1 VDPEE
6 VIAVRASQ
14 DALSRKM
21 RGLKK
26 KRRKFTRGLS
36 PRAPSG
42 GNQKDSSFDFAAY
55 RELNDNLPALNA
67 QQIRA
72 ATAPAKARSPLSKV
86 KRDRRAFKAS
96 LEASIS
102 KQRRLQWTAER
113 QQKKIADLKGRNN
126 QLLQDILQERR
137 VSNKIIDEAMSDA
150 RKLST
155 EALEMMREANLQV
168 IKDDERIISERNR
181 ASAKIQEERL
191 FQARESDRLK
201 RQFGV
206 TINKLHCEQEAS
218 IKLLT
223 AKSNK
228 KYQDV
233 RIKMIAVS
241 TKLKDQQII
250 WQKRLSDVDA
260 SSKKQ
265 ISNERE
271 RRRCSIQQQ
280 LDKSSAVED
289 QFMEIINGLEEMNDE
304 LAEEV
309 KSAKKDRR
317 VALKLYD
324 KSKDASK
331 KRLNKLQLEKEEKNV
346 LKDELTQ
353 AFKIHVSLQN
363 EIARL
368 LIMQQAP
375 QQVIEE
381 YKSMIDGFKSSKLK
395 LKREVK
401 LGRRGGASWPLWVTE
416 VCCELLVNGSPPSAI
431 PSTIGTL
438 FAMLYSEEPTSI
450 PSLDYVRQCRVLVQI
465 VSETITAMK
474 LSICT
479 NWAEI
484 FFDATT
490 RRQVPFSAVV
500 ISLMGDTPES
510 IDPVIVSSCVVLED
524 ETSETQVD
532 GIISKVRHII
542 ILCLLTVAPKC

>member
-1 VDPEE
+1 VDPE
-6 VIAVRASQ
+6 VTARASQ

-42 GNQKDSSFDFAAY
+42 GNQKDSSFDFAVY

-86 KRDRRAFKAS
+86 KRDRRAYKAS

-102 KQRRLQWTAER
+102 KRRRLQWTAER

-126 QLLQDILQERR
+126 QLMQDILQERR

-168 IKDDERIISERNR
+168 IKDNERIISERNR

-206 TINKLHCEQEAS
+206 TINKLHREQEAS
-218 IKLLT
+218 IKLLTANLT

-233 RIKMIAVS
+233 FIKMIAIS
-241 TKLKDQQII
+241 TKLKDQRMI
-250 WQKRLSDVDA
+250 WQKRFSDVDA

-265 ISNERE
+265 RRNERE
-271 RRRCSIQQQ
+271 RRRCSIKQQ
-280 LDKSSAVED
+280 LDKSSAVDD
-289 QFMEIINGLEEMNDE
+289 QFMEIINGLEEMNDQ
-304 LAEEV
+304 LVEEV

-324 KSKDASK
+324 KSKDANE

-346 LKDELTQ
+346 FKDELTR
-353 AFKIHVSLQN
+353 AFKIHQK

-368 LIMQQAP
+368 LNMQQA
-375 QQVIEE
+375 QQRVIEE
-381 YKSMIDGFKSSKLK
+381 YKSMIDGFKSSKLN
-395 LKREVK
+395 LKRDVK
-401 LGRRGGASWPLWVTE
+401 LGRRGGKSWPLWVTE
-416 VCCELLVNGSPPSAI
+416 ISCELLVNGSPPSAI

-438 FAMLYSEEPTSI
+438 FATLYNEEPKTI
-450 PSLDYVRQCRVLVQI
+450 PSLNYVRQCRVLVQTI
-465 VSETITAMK
+465 GETITAMK
-474 LSICT
+474 LSACS

-500 ISLMGDTPES
+500 ISLMGDGPDS
-510 IDPVIVSSCVVLED
+510 IDPIIVSSCVILED

-532 GIISKVRHII
+532 GIVTKVRQPAAIFI
-542 ILCLLTVAPKC
+542 Q